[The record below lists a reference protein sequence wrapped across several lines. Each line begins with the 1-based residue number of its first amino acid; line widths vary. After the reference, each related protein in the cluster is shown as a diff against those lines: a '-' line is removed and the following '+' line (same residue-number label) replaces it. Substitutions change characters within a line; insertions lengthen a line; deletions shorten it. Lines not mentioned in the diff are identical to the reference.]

1 MADKN
6 SLLGRSRPSER
17 LSRDEVAALDSATA
31 PPQQRPQPTT
41 PGPAKSA
48 KAQKVQV
55 SVKAVSFRWSAPCP
69 SCGRKVTGQ
78 GIPQSGQRLAKCGG
92 CRSQLYL
99 A

>member
-17 LSRDEVAALDSATA
+17 LSRDEIAALDSATA

-78 GIPQSGQRLAKCGG
+78 GIPQSGQRLARCGG

>member
-1 MADKN
+1 MADKS

-17 LSRDEVAALDSATA
+17 LSRDEIAALDSATA
-31 PPQQRPQPTT
+31 PPPQRPQPTSK
-41 PGPAKSA
+41 PAMSA

-55 SVKAVSFRWSAPCP
+55 SAKAVSFHWSAPCP
-69 SCGRKVTGQ
+69 SCGRKVSGQ
-78 GIPQSGQRLAKCGG
+78 GIPQSGQRLARCGG